1 MSPTPCRSTA
11 GRTVTITCTQP
22 RVDGE
27 RAARLGYKHRGVAC
41 FVFHDP
47 QPGTV
52 PLYRFFDP
60 RRRQHF
66 YTLHPYAEFIK

>member
-1 MSPTPCRSTA
+1 VPLYRWSNGYDNMYTTA
-11 GRTVTITCTQP
+11 I
-22 RVDGE
+22 DGE
-27 RAARLGYKHRGVAC
+27 RASRLGYKHRGVAC
-41 FVFHDP
+41 YVFLDP

-66 YTLHPYAEFIK
+66 YTLHPYAEFLK